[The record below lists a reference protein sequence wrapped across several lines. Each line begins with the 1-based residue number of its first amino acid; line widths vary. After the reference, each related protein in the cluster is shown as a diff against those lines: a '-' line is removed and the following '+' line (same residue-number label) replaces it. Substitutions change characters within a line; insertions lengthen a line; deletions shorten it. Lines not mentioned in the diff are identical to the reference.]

1 MDLRENFGIF
11 FSVVIYPVVPKD
23 VTAEHTI
30 ADVKETPMAFSAV
43 KSKLDGGFY
52 REERLIAVTK

>member
-30 ADVKETPMAFSAV
+30 AVKETLMAFSAF